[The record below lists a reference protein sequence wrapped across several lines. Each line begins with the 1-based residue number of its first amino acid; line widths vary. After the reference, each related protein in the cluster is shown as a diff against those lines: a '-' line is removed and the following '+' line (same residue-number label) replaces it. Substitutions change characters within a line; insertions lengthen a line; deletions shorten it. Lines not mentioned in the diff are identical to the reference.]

1 MFLKALCLVK
11 KVNRGTSLVVQWLRL
26 CASTAGGTGLIPGQE
41 TKTLHAVWCDPPNH
55 NKIKIKRL
63 TGNSLVVQQL
73 RLCAFAAEGTGS
85 ILVGELRSH
94 RPYGT
99 AKKRKKKLVN

>member
-11 KVNRGTSLVVQWLRL
+11 KIHRGTSLVAQWLRL
-26 CASTAGGTGLIPGQE
+26 RASTAGGTGLIPGQE
-41 TKTLHAVWCDPPNH
+41 TKTLHAVWCDPPKH

-63 TGNSLVVQQL
+63 IGNSLVVQQL

-99 AKKRKKKLVN
+99 AKKEKKN